1 MYVLAVR
8 KERIFN
14 KGVDQQINQATITK
28 ELFSIMAE
36 DYKILRVE
44 DLKAMDFTSVD
55 FYTTIRTDY
64 SNEVIVEESTG
75 KFAFNYMP
83 EFSTGTNVPIFDAI
97 MLSAQKTMYKC
108 LSPDCDFNKLVVRTQ
123 CVPMGAMNLNRP
135 LIYTTIVIDTK
146 LKDEPYF
153 KLQQGY
159 KFEPIQKYQFNIKS
173 AENTEMYKKLFIVRE
188 RPKNE

>member
-8 KERIFN
+8 KERLFN

-44 DLKAMDFTSVD
+44 DLKAMDFTTID
-55 FYTTIRTDY
+55 FYTTTRTDY
-64 SNEVIVEESTG
+64 SNEVIADKRTDE
-75 KFAFNYMP
+75 FAFKYVP
-83 EFSTGTNVPIFDAI
+83 EFSNGMRVPIFDAI
-97 MLSAQKTMYKC
+97 MLSAQKTMFKC
-108 LSPDCDFNKLVVRTQ
+108 LSPDCDFNKLIVRTQ

-146 LKDEPYF
+146 LKDESYF
-153 KLQQGY
+153 TLNQGY
-159 KFEPIQKYQFNIKS
+159 KFEPIQKYQFNIKT
-173 AENTEMYKKLFIVRE
+173 TEKNEMQKKLFIVKE
-188 RPKNE
+188 RPNNE